1 MFSWDNL
8 DNAAVAYKKLIARI
22 AALNVAEGEQV
33 DEAEFARLKEG
44 FVAAFDNDLNTSLG
58 VTAVY
63 DVLKSS
69 ANAATKLALLSD
81 FDRVLSLNLIAAADK
96 VREEQNQQVQTAS
109 ADISAEEIEALI
121 VERKEAKK
129 AKNFARADEIRQY
142 LSDKGVTLID
152 TREGTTY
159 KIN

>member
-1 MFSWDNL
+1 MFGNSIFGNIFCL
-8 DNAAVAYKKLIARI
+8 YTLIYNI
-22 AALNVAEGEQV
+22 LYGI
-33 DEAEFARLKEG
+33 F
-44 FVAAFDNDLNTSLG
+44 
-58 VTAVY
+58 
-63 DVLKSS
+63 
-69 ANAATKLALLSD
+69 
-81 FDRVLSLNLIAAADK
+81 NLISAAEK
-96 VREEQNQQVQTAS
+96 VREEQNNSVQTAS

-159 KIN
+159 KIG